1 MTIDKNTVKKVASLA
16 RMHMADDTLE
26 KMTAEL
32 NNILS
37 WIEQLNEIE
46 TDDVKPMTSV
56 KDMLAELRADKVT
69 DGGYTQDILKNAP
82 NAEHGFFAVPKV
94 VE

>member
-56 KDMLAELRADKVT
+56 KDMLAELRAD
-69 DGGYTQDILKNAP
+69 
-82 NAEHGFFAVPKV
+82 
-94 VE
+94 